1 MTPSPNSP
9 KSPTHKHSGSTPES
23 TMHHTSRKDSASSS
37 MTTLPAAAAF
47 QGHIPKTSKTFRVV
61 IIGGSFAGIRAAQ
74 ELEQLVPPSMVT
86 ITVIEK
92 RDKYFYNL
100 GALRA
105 IAKPSLID
113 MVWLPYTNIF
123 KHPSNRVIQGEVT
136 SVYANSLILTDG
148 QRMDFDSLLV
158 ATGSIYPPPC
168 KLDVSSSA
176 QGKSE
181 MRVSAEKV
189 KSAHVILIIGGG
201 PTGVGLAAEIITE
214 NPSKTVILVHAGPTL
229 LSSNKSMSMSRKAL
243 KKLKSMGVKVLLNE
257 RVEIPADEPLTYR
270 IEGRWLKTS
279 QGRMLFSDLQ
289 FLCNGIT
296 FNTTIMDTLDPMYKH
311 NYIDLRTNQ
320 IKVQSTMQ
328 INHAEMP
335 WIFSAGDVCNTN
347 GEKQAYRADS
357 QGSHVAKCMAKMA
370 HAWGQGDSKWYGVPL
385 KIWNDP
391 AQFMSVAMG
400 PKSGVTE
407 TPWIVLGDL
416 PTRVMKSKELFLA
429 KRYKEFNL
437 EFPGLPDSATGTT

>member
-1 MTPSPNSP
+1 MTSASHSL
-9 KSPTHKHSGSTPES
+9 KSPTHKHSESLSDSSMSVST
-23 TMHHTSRKDSASSS
+23 RKDSGANSVSA
-37 MTTLPAAAAF
+37 LPTAAAF

-74 ELEQLVPPSMVT
+74 ELEQLVSPSMVT

-92 RDKYFYNL
+92 RDMYFYNL
-100 GALRA
+100 GALRS
-105 IAKPSLID
+105 IAKPGLID
-113 MVWLPYTNIF
+113 MVWLPYTNVL
-123 KHPSNRVIQGEVT
+123 KHPSNRVIQGEVA
-136 SVYANSLILTDG
+136 SVYANSVILSDG
-148 QRMDFDSLLV
+148 RKMDFDSLLV

-168 KLDVSSSA
+168 KLEVSSSI
-176 QGKSE
+176 QGKAE
-181 MRVSAEKV
+181 MRVTAEKV

-201 PTGVGLAAEIITE
+201 PTGVGLAAEIVTE
-214 NPSKTVILVHAGPTL
+214 NPTKTVILAHAGPTL

-243 KKLKSMGVKVLLNE
+243 KKLKTMGVKVLLNE
-257 RVEIPADEPLTYR
+257 RVNIPDDEPLTYR

-296 FNTTIMDTLDPMYKH
+296 FNTTIMDTLDPVYKH
-311 NYIDLRTNQ
+311 DYIDLRTNQ
-320 IKVQSTMQ
+320 IKVRPTMQ
-328 INHAEMP
+328 IGHAEMP

-370 HAWGQGDSKWYGVPL
+370 HAWAQGDSKWYSVPL
-385 KIWNDP
+385 KAWRDP
-391 AQFMSVAMG
+391 AQYMSVAMG
-400 PKSGVTE
+400 PKSGITE

-437 EFPGLPDSATGTT
+437 EFP